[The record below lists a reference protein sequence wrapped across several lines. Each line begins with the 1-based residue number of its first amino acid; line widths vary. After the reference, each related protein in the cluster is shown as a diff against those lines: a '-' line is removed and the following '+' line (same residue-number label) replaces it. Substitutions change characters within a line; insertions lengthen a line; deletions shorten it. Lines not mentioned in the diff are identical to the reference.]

1 MLYIITLVIVVTGLV
16 GFFKSLTKGER
27 TIVAKGIIN
36 TASTGSVYALKGA
49 RATVRSAYDIGSI
62 TGMHVSLEG
71 QETLT
76 SIHTYN
82 ESVTKEGGAVK
93 VAVRIANDHSDA
105 IGATDA
111 LKHLAEYKA
120 KLKASLEAARAARK

>member
-16 GFFKSLTKGER
+16 GFFKSLTKDER
-27 TIVAKGIIN
+27 SLVTKGIIN
-36 TASTGSVYALKGA
+36 TASTGSVYAFKASKAGIKA
-49 RATVRSAYDIGSI
+49 AYDIGQIS
-62 TGMHVSLEG
+62 GMHMSLEG

-82 ESVTKEGGAVK
+82 ESITKEGGAAK